1 MGQIKC
7 ICAITF
13 YKLIKIWS
21 SKYHGVSDSWN
32 SWLRPK
38 RPNSGV
44 AGPKTA
50 KEPTSWKCDS
60 KILRFM
66 VNGLRWVALLHF
78 ILFKTME
85 RLHWDTAPMGMGSR
99 TGGKPGKPQKLP
111 KNLNADVESLCI
123 LLGIFDG
130 RRTNHTLP
138 LPMSHIETHVI
149 QWPREDFVT
158 LGVAPRLIPPYAIV
172 KILLKCV

>member
-1 MGQIKC
+1 MGQIEC
-7 ICAITF
+7 ICAIKF

-21 SKYHGVSDSWN
+21 SKCHGVSYSWN

-44 AGPKTA
+44 AGPA
-50 KEPTSWKCDS
+50 KEPTFWKCDS

-66 VNGLRWVALLHF
+66 VNELRWVALLHF

-85 RLHWDTAPMGMGSR
+85 RLHWDTAPMGMVSR

-111 KNLNADVESLCI
+111 KNLNADVESLRI
-123 LLGIFDG
+123 LLSIFDG
-130 RRTNHTLP
+130 RILSCHC
-138 LPMSHIETHVI
+138 
-149 QWPREDFVT
+149 QWNESSGPYTTKLLLSSDLT
-158 LGVAPRLIPPYAIV
+158 AVACQAA
-172 KILLKCV
+172 KK